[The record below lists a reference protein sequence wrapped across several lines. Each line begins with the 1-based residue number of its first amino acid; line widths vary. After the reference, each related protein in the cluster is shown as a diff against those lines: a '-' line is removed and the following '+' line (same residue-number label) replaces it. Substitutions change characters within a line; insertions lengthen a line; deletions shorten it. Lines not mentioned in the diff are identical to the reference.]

1 MKKALMVASVASMI
15 DQFNMENIKLLQ
27 KMGYRVHV
35 ACNFLEGNTSPNARN
50 VQFKKELEAM
60 NVTFHQID
68 FSRRGIAISQHI
80 SAYKQLKFILEK
92 DFKLIHL
99 HSPIGGAIG
108 RLAARKSRKKG
119 TRIIYT
125 AHGFHFYQGGPLIN
139 WLLYYPVERWLSRYT
154 DELITINQ
162 EDYNRSKKFKKT
174 NAVYVPGVGIDL
186 EEIRS
191 TKIDRDRKREELGI
205 PKESFLMTS
214 VGELSKRKNHEVVI
228 RALGQVNNSDIHY
241 IICGQGDLEEELKEL
256 TVSLNL
262 EDQVHFLGFRRDIIE
277 INMASDLFVFPSYQ
291 EGLPVAL
298 MEAMA
303 AGLAVVASDIRGNED
318 LIDQNG
324 GFLISPDNIKDWAK
338 SIGRMYDETKENK
351 YGMGIYNKEQVVK
364 YELPNVIDKMAS
376 VYKQDII
383 I

>member
-1 MKKALMVASVASMI
+1 MKKILFVATVVKI
-15 DQFNMENIKLLQ
+15 HINVFHTPYLKWFKDN
-27 KMGYRVHV
+27 GYEVHV
-35 ACNFLEGNTSPNARN
+35 AARN
-50 VQFKKELEAM
+50 DYEYPEECSIPYSDKYYDIPFER
-60 NVTFHQID
+60 
-68 FSRRGIAISQHI
+68 SPYHI
-80 SAYKQLKFILEK
+80 NNIKSFRMLR
-92 DFKLIHL
+92 KLMDENDYDIIHL
-99 HSPIGGAIG
+99 HTPIGGALG

-125 AHGFHFYQGGPLIN
+125 AHGFHFYKGAPLIN
-139 WLLYYPVERWLSRYT
+139 WLVYYPVERWLSRYT
-154 DELITINQ
+154 DTLITINQ
-162 EDYNRSKKFKKT
+162 EDYNRAKKFKKT
-174 NAVYVPGVGIDL
+174 NAVYIPGVGIDL
-186 EEIRS
+186 EKFNSIN
-191 TKIDRDRKREELGI
+191 IDRDMKREELGI
-205 PKESFLMTS
+205 PKESFLITS

-228 RALGQVNNSDIHY
+228 EALGQINNSDIHY
-241 IICGQGDLEEELKEL
+241 IICGQGDLKDKLKILSTELGIK
-256 TVSLNL
+256 
-262 EDQVHFLGFRRDIIE
+262 DQVHFLGFRRDITE

-303 AGLAVVASDIRGNED
+303 AGLPVVASDIRGNED